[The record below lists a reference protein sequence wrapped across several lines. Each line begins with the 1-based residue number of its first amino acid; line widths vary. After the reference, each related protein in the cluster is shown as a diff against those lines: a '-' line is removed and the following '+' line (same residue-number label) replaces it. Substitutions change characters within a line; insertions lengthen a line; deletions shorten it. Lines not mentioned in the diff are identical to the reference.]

1 MIRPAS
7 VGFKVLDP
15 DYINIMI
22 TGHQHSLFSH
32 LQKALVME
40 YAKEKA
46 KEVGT
51 KGFKIVGSTCVGQD
65 LQLRGEH
72 YQGVFSSHSGNN
84 FTSEAL
90 IATGCIDLILSEFN
104 CTFPGIEPISDELM
118 VKMICI
124 DDIAKKQN
132 AEYMEYSYE
141 QREAI
146 SFHVIQEGANSYRN
160 RRGKTN
166 MPANHCNDDTLTGV
180 SEDSLGEF
188 LGGSYVWLIDS
199 IVEGKIKGVAGI
211 VGCSNLVSG
220 GHDVFTV
227 KLKKELII
235 VLSTGCPSGG
245 LENVGLMSLKVAV
258 LALDSLRSVYEQLYS
273 Y

>member
-1 MIRPAS
+1 MARASILPGGAKAEVFDSLVKTSTNLNSDPVDMLLHALNLGISTGLYGLFLTNKLNDIMLGEPMIRPAS
-7 VGFKVLDP
+7 VGFKVLDL

-32 LQKALVME
+32 LQEALVTE

-188 LGGSYVWLIDS
+188 LGGSYV
-199 IVEGKIKGVAGI
+199 
-211 VGCSNLVSG
+211 
-220 GHDVFTV
+220 
-227 KLKKELII
+227 
-235 VLSTGCPSGG
+235 
-245 LENVGLMSLKVAV
+245 
-258 LALDSLRSVYEQLYS
+258 
-273 Y
+273 